1 MSGMDVMQKM
11 VTTQT
16 LMFIYMLC
24 GIVMRRVRVIN
35 EQTRPGFVKLLTNLL
50 LPCMILDSFNKP
62 LDMEELKGAAL
73 VLLVSA
79 SMCLF
84 GYIVGKLIW
93 RRNPLDRQG
102 TLLFGT
108 MFSNAGNA
116 GTPIV
121 SMVFGESGVVYA
133 SFFMIPVRILLW
145 TMGVSLYVRGSRRDK
160 LTNVL
165 LNPCVV
171 VVVLGVVLMLM
182 PFKLTGALGTAVGAI
197 GDMTGPLA
205 MMIIGA
211 SLAEQKP
218 RELLDRDAFLLS
230 AVRLIVMP
238 LLALLALRM
247 LGMDE
252 QLLRVTVILLA
263 MPVAYTTAILA
274 ERYNANYHFASKCVC
289 LSTVL
294 SLFTVPLICMLL

>member
-1 MSGMDVMQKM
+1 MDVLNRMI
-11 VTTQT
+11 TTQT
-16 LMFIYMLC
+16 IMFLYMVC
-24 GIVMRRVRVIN
+24 GVVLRRIKIIN
-35 EQTRPGFVKLLTNLL
+35 ENSRPSFVKLLTNLL

-62 LDMEELKGAAL
+62 LDVEELKGAAL
-73 VLLVSA
+73 VLAVSCA
-79 SMCLF
+79 MCLIS
-84 GYIVGKLIW
+84 YVVGRVIW
-93 RRNPLDRQG
+93 RNAAPERKG

-121 SMVFGESGVVYA
+121 SLVFGESGVVYA

-145 TMGVSLYVRGSRRDK
+145 TMGVSLYVKGSRRDK
-160 LTNVL
+160 LTKVL

-171 VVVLGVVLMLM
+171 IVFVGVALMLS
-182 PFKLTGALGTAVGAI
+182 PFTITGAPATALKSI

-218 RELLDRDAFLLS
+218 RELLDKDAFLLS
-230 AVRLIVMP
+230 AMRLIVMP
-238 LLALLALRM
+238 LIALGALK
-247 LGMDE
+247 LIGMDE
-252 QLLRVTVILLA
+252 QLMRVTVILLA

-274 ERYNANYHFASKCVC
+274 ERYNANYHFAGKCVC

>member
-1 MSGMDVMQKM
+1 MDVLQRMIN
-11 VTTQT
+11 TQT
-16 LMFIYMLC
+16 LMFIYMIC
-24 GIVMRRVRVIN
+24 GVVLRRIGIIN
-35 EQTRPGFVKLLTNLL
+35 AQSRGSFVNLLTNLL

-62 LDMEELKGAAL
+62 LDMDELKGAAL
-73 VLLVSA
+73 VMCVSGA
-79 SMCLF
+79 MCFL
-84 GYIVGKLIW
+84 GYVVGKLIW
-93 RRNPLDRQG
+93 RGKAADRQG

-145 TMGVSLYVRGSRRDK
+145 TMGVSLYVRGSRREK
-160 LTNVL
+160 FTKVL

-171 VVVLGVVLMLM
+171 VVFLGVALMLM
-182 PFKLTGALGTAVGAI
+182 PFTLDGVAATAIRSI

-211 SLAEQKP
+211 SLAEQNA
-218 RELLDRDAFLLS
+218 RELLDLDVLLVS
-230 AVRLIVMP
+230 LMRLVVMP
-238 LLALLALRM
+238 LIALAALR
-247 LGMDE
+247 LAGVDE
-252 QLLRVTVILLA
+252 TLVQVTVILLA

-289 LSTVL
+289 LSTLL
-294 SLFTVPLICMLL
+294 SLVTVPLMCLVL